1 MKINLKEDWKLLSRR
16 AAIFYVAF
24 SVINLITFILLFTQ
38 TDAGFISSFIYFLFW
53 QVAIWVYYMFRYK
66 RRNKMNGGE
75 WIDAAM
81 FAVIA
86 ATLIRTFFIEAYQ
99 IPTSSMEKSDL
110 KFFAESLNA
119 YSYFQKDTPIP
130 TIVEKINEIALKL
143 VNQPRKVKHW
153 VHRNSQ

>member
-1 MKINLKEDWKLLSRR
+1 MDIKVCSMKILIVEDNPLYRKVLKSVLERTGYDVIIAGNGIDIENKLDYANPDIIVSDILMPEMNSIELLRHY
-16 AAIFYVAF
+16 IQY
-24 SVINLITFILLFTQ
+24 IN
-38 TDAGFISSFIYFLFW
+38 
-53 QVAIWVYYMFRYK
+53 
-66 RRNKMNGGE
+66 NE
-75 WIDAAM
+75 
-81 FAVIA
+81 
-86 ATLIRTFFIEAYQ
+86 
-99 IPTSSMEKSDL
+99 IPIVVTSSMEKSDL

>member
-1 MKINLKEDWKLLSRR
+1 MPEMNSIQLLRHYIQYINNE
-16 AAIFYVAF
+16 
-24 SVINLITFILLFTQ
+24 
-38 TDAGFISSFIYFLFW
+38 
-53 QVAIWVYYMFRYK
+53 
-66 RRNKMNGGE
+66 
-75 WIDAAM
+75 
-81 FAVIA
+81 
-86 ATLIRTFFIEAYQ
+86 
-99 IPTSSMEKSDL
+99 IPIVVTSSMEKSDL